1 MAVDMLVSTEVST
14 QGTGD
19 RTMVHVELSSS
30 RTRVGSLLPDR
41 ALRTIERIVR
51 SDDWVCPYAV
61 AHLAVAFGPD
71 ALAVTSRE
79 LAERLARAVE
89 WGVTPGDVVGAD
101 RARPRHRGRPD
112 DPTCRPTGSPGDMS
126 HRRAPDRLPSTT
138 VTVDRP
144 LVVPASGVGVPVD
157 SEDLRPGQRTGRWAT
172 GHLRHRTVVRFPFG
186 RSFSYGSRYDDAGA
200 SGSGRTATGT
210 VLVVDPIADRRAMP
224 SLAASATHS
233 LILRLGLR
241 AEVRSLAADDG
252 PILEIGGSAID
263 SVVLVV
269 SGQHT
274 SEETGR
280 AAWET
285 SSWCLPARIAHTY
298 RAAGVEVVA
307 VSSGAGAG
315 ALAGCVEAGATVLLD
330 PQAIA
335 GGSAV
340 PSLVTACIGP
350 TGRLRRDP
358 GQRPPGRQPRPPHH
372 ERAAGAVLPDPGSLG
387 PGDRRRAL
395 GVPHHRALPHTV
407 DPPEDGRPIP
417 AGRGGHRQRTGLRE
431 RRPPI
436 PRSGGADACH
446 LVRRPCGRR
455 GRPGFARLGPVARSP
470 GAHRGDPT
478 LAETAQELVLRLQ
491 PRSESLPLPVRQDRA
506 LPGHTGAA
514 DLER

>member
-330 PQAIA
+330 PQQLPAALLSLRSSPPASDPPVAFDGTPVSDPRVDSLVRLTTSERRVLFFLTQGRSAQEIADELSVSLTTVRSHIRSILRKTGVRSQLAAVAIA
-335 GGSAV
+335 NGQGCASDVRPFHGPAGQMPVTSSGG
-340 PSLVTACIGP
+340 
-350 TGRLRRDP
+350 
-358 GQRPPGRQPRPPHH
+358 
-372 ERAAGAVLPDPGSLG
+372 RAADGDGQGS
-387 PGDRRRAL
+387 
-395 GVPHHRALPHTV
+395 
-407 DPPEDGRPIP
+407 
-417 AGRGGHRQRTGLRE
+417 RG
-431 RRPPI
+431 
-436 PRSGGADACH
+436 
-446 LVRRPCGRR
+446 
-455 GRPGFARLGPVARSP
+455 
-470 GAHRGDPT
+470 
-478 LAETAQELVLRLQ
+478 
-491 PRSESLPLPVRQDRA
+491 
-506 LPGHTGAA
+506 
-514 DLER
+514 